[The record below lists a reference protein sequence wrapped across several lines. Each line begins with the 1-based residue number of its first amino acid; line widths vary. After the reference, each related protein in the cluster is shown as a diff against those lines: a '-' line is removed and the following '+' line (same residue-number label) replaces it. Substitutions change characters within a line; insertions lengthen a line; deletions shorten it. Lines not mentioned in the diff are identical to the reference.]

1 MKVVDLN
8 EMRDIE
14 AKTFGDF
21 GFQENLVIENVGIRA
36 ADFIEAEILEEK
48 SYGEII
54 VLAGKGNNGADAL
67 AAGRHLRNRGYSVR
81 AFLMWPDDKGSDE
94 YQKQL
99 GMAANFGVKIS
110 ELRSVDALAT
120 YFFQTQD
127 EFLVIDGVFGTG
139 FHPPLSNYMMEVFE
153 IVNNQSS
160 ITISLDMPSG
170 ISGDN
175 GSMGG
180 NAIIADVTLAV
191 GLPKTG
197 YYASEGAKRSGEIA
211 VLDVGFPKVL
221 TEEGDKYLLTPERV
235 ADLYRERSRFA
246 HKNTFGHCLVVGGSM
261 GMTGALLMASDA
273 ALKVGTGLVTA
284 ATWEENFMEVTSRI
298 TPEIMTGLIP
308 TEKDEVDSIVKGLK
322 RWDSIVIGPGLG
334 RSKKSRDTVL
344 QVLNH
349 FAGPVV
355 VDADAIRVLSLK
367 EDMEVFQRRKAPT
380 ILTPHM
386 GEFADFAGVPKQNVL
401 ANPIEYLRELVD
413 QTNSAIVMK
422 DSCTYLGFP
431 NGEVYINYFPND
443 GLASG
448 GSGDVLAGML
458 GGLLAQYLP
467 EKKVSGM
474 FEDKQKI
481 YKALCLGVAVHTLA
495 GKHAAEQLGVRAMT
509 AGSITEHLTYA
520 FKELDAFLE

>member
-1 MKVVDLN
+1 MKVVDLT
-8 EMRDIE
+8 EMKDIE
-14 AKTFGDF
+14 AKTFGEF
-21 GFQENLVIENVGIRA
+21 GFKENLVIENVGIRS
-36 ADFIEAEILEEK
+36 ADFIETEFLEER
-48 SYGEII
+48 SFGEIV
-54 VLAGKGNNGADAL
+54 VLIGKGNNGADAL
-67 AAGRHLRNRGYSVR
+67 ACGRHLRNRGYSVR
-81 AFLMWPDDKGSDE
+81 AFLLWPDDKGTAE
-94 YQKQL
+94 YQQQL
-99 GMAANFGVKIS
+99 QMAGQFGVKIS

-127 EFLVIDGVFGTG
+127 EYLVIDGVFGTG
-139 FHPPLSNYMMEVFE
+139 FNPPLSNYMMEVFE
-153 IVNNQSS
+153 IVNNHAS
-160 ITISLDMPSG
+160 ITISLDIPSG

-180 NAIIADVTLAV
+180 AAVIADVTLAI

-197 YYASEGAKRSGEIA
+197 YYAGEGAKRSGEIA
-211 VLDVGFPKVL
+211 IIDVGFPRVL

-246 HKNTFGHCLVVGGSM
+246 HKNTFGHCLVVGGSS

-284 ATWEENFMEVTSRI
+284 ATWEECFMEVTSRI

-308 TEKDEVDSIVKGLK
+308 TEKNEVDEIVKGLK
-322 RWDSIVIGPGLG
+322 RWDSIVMGPGLG
-334 RSKKSRDTVL
+334 RSKRARETVL

-355 VDADAIRVLSLK
+355 VDADAIRVLNLN
-367 EDMEVFQRRKAPT
+367 EDLEVFQRRKAPT

-386 GEFADFAGVPKQNVL
+386 GEFADFAGVDKEKVL
-401 ANPIEYLRELVD
+401 ANPIEYLREMVD

-431 NGEVYINYFPND
+431 NGEVYINHFPND

-467 EKKVSGM
+467 EKRVSGM
-474 FEDKQKI
+474 FEDNQKI
-481 YKALCLGVAVHTLA
+481 YRALCLGVAVHTLA
-495 GKHAAEQLGVRAMT
+495 GKHAAEQLGVRPMT

-520 FKELDAFLE
+520 FKELDSYLE